1 MHGII
6 RIVGTLVTKDLAQV
20 SAKKKKKKKGFN
32 LGQFRAHFD
41 LGLAVSQII
50 KWISGPFGRHTT
62 QHESKAEGTVGWL
75 NLDSGF

>member
-1 MHGII
+1 MVTQRDNNYRLHGII

-20 SAKKKKKKKGFN
+20 SAKKKKRFN

-50 KWISGPFGRHTT
+50 KWIRGPFGRHTT
-62 QHESKAEGTVGWL
+62 QHKSPKLKEQ
-75 NLDSGF
+75 